1 MKITANP
8 LLTPTTAAAPW
19 DAWTLGWMVTEMWVT
34 SAYNIASR
42 TSWLSTADP
51 TGAAAWREWQ
61 RMLSEKMMA
70 SLEVGMEI
78 QRASYDFWTGR
89 FDIWNQ
95 GTRVLR
101 PLHRRTVSNSKR
113 LANRRGSR

>member
-1 MKITANP
+1 MKIAPNA
-8 LLTPTTAAAPW
+8 LLRPTTTAAPW
-19 DAWTLGWMVTEMWVT
+19 DAWRLGWMVGELWMT

-51 TGAAAWREWQ
+51 TGAAAWREWH
-61 RMLSEKMMA
+61 RMLSEKMVA
-70 SLEVGMEI
+70 SFEVGMEI
-78 QRASYDFWTGR
+78 QRASYDFWAGR
-89 FDIWNQ
+89 FDIWRH

-101 PLHRRTVSNSKR
+101 PLHQRTVSNSKR